1 MPDAAVVTV
10 AGFTVV
16 SGSVALLTGIA
27 GLRGIHRLRR
37 VGVEVWALQ
46 YETRDGRVMEVG
58 SPAPASKRHPLAD
71 GSLVL
76 VRYDPDDPR
85 ELLLQGRER
94 GRRGRRLHLSGRGP
108 AARLVTPLGSP
119 SRARLVR
126 ADASLTRHQGRC
138 QSCVRNGCEALKQ
151 GNTVL
156 FNGCCEQRSA
166 P

>member
-16 SGSVALLTGIA
+16 SGAVAVLTGVA

-37 VGVEVWALQ
+37 VGVEVWALVKRACPATDEERARPLLQ

-58 SPAPASKRHPLAD
+58 SPVPASKRNPLAD

-94 GRRGRRLHLSGRGP
+94 TMLEYVLIGAG
-108 AARLVTPLGSP
+108 AAFVLLG
-119 SRARLVR
+119 AGL
-126 ADASLTRHQGRC
+126 LLG
-138 QSCVRNGCEALKQ
+138 
-151 GNTVL
+151 
-156 FNGCCEQRSA
+156 
-166 P
+166 